1 MASAKNN
8 AVEEN
13 NVKSVSEGT
22 SLALIPLA
30 ERSEKVCFFASL
42 KMPIDR
48 TLFGYFAD
56 AQPSQQWA
64 DTVLPHIPLQ
74 VLYFLYLRG
83 GLPFEYERQ
92 NSISEKDEDERQAH
106 IRRMLSQKFKG
117 YHPYI

>member
-30 ERSEKVCFFASL
+30 ERSEKVCFFASV
-42 KMPIDR
+42 KIDR
-48 TLFGYFAD
+48 KKGCHEIPT
-56 AQPSQQWA
+56 QQWA
-64 DTVLPHIPLQ
+64 DTVFPHIPLQ

-83 GLPFEYERQ
+83 GLPFYYERQ
-92 NSISEKDEDERQAH
+92 DPISEKEKAEQQAH
-106 IRRMLSQKFKG
+106 IKKLLGQ
-117 YHPYI
+117 